1 MPDRFDFF
9 AFDDTDANEVKL
21 TQDRYEVYV
30 NGDFVGYKTL
40 FSPKEEIIDIEEF
53 LHHQGF
59 SNVTAKVDGDHYE
72 IHADRDS
79 AEKVKQVLEMYLQ
92 QR

>member
-9 AFDDTDANEVKL
+9 PFVDTDANEANL
-21 TQDRYEVYV
+21 TQGRYEVYV

-40 FSPKEEIIDIEEF
+40 FSPKEEIVDIGEF
-53 LHHQGF
+53 LHNQGF

-72 IHADRDS
+72 IHAGRDS
-79 AEKVKQVLEMYLQ
+79 AEKVKQVLEMYWQ